1 MMLKSFVATVTAA
14 ILASLPLTA
23 AAHAGCGG
31 GHGGYSARTSYS
43 TASPAYAAKLRAKRA
58 AETRAI
64 AAAKRQ
70 KSIEI
75 AKARAAAK
83 AIKLAD
89 ASEAAPAKAE
99 TATIEMKD
107 ADTVEVAA
115 TPSACRRFIPATG
128 TTAEVPCSVE

>member
-1 MMLKSFVATVTAA
+1 MMLKSFVETVTAA
-14 ILASLPLTA
+14 ILASLLLTA

-58 AETRAI
+58 AEARAI

-70 KSIEI
+70 KSIEV

-83 AIKLAD
+83 ASNLAD
-89 ASEAAPAKAE
+89 NSEPAAANAE
-99 TATIEMKD
+99 TAKIEIKD
-107 ADTVEVAA
+107 AAPVEVAA

>member
-1 MMLKSFVATVTAA
+1 MMLKSFVATVSAA
-14 ILASLPLTA
+14 ILASLFPTA

-31 GHGGYSARTSYS
+31 GHGGYSARASYS
-43 TASPAYAAKLRAKRA
+43 TPSPTYAAKLRAKRA
-58 AETRAI
+58 AEAGAI

-83 AIKLAD
+83 AIELAD
-89 ASEAAPAKAE
+89 TSKPAPAKAE
-99 TATIEMKD
+99 TAEIETKD
-107 ADTVEVAA
+107 AAPMKVAA
-115 TPSACRRFIPATG
+115 TPSTCRKFIPAIG